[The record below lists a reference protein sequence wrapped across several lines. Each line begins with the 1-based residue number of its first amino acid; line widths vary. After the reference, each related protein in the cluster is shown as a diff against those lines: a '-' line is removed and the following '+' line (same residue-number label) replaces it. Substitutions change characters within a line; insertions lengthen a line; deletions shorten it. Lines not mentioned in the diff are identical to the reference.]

1 MAKVRRRRDRSG
13 WIVDLRT
20 LGRGRVT
27 VPTREFADE
36 LLARAIE
43 EGPAQAAKE
52 RDVTVGAPSAAWPKQ
67 IEASH
72 DPTTVD
78 CYRTTL
84 KPYGLP
90 YPKDERIRA

>member
-1 MAKVRRRRDRSG
+1 MAKVRRRKDRSG

-36 LLARAIE
+36 LLAKAIE
-43 EGPAQAAKE
+43 EGPARDAKD
-52 RDVTVGAPSAAWPKQ
+52 RDATVGAFSAAWLEQ

-72 DPTTVD
+72 DPSVSA
-78 CYRTTL
+78 
-84 KPYGLP
+84 
-90 YPKDERIRA
+90 I